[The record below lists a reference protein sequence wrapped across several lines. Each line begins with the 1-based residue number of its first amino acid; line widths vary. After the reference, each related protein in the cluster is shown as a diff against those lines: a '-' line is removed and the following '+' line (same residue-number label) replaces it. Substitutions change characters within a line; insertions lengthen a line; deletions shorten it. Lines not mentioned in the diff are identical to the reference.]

1 MKTKSIVIL
10 FILFVG
16 LVLMSIY
23 GTKLREGLIG
33 QTDAQNQAEADRKS
47 AEAAGVHNKDDL
59 AKLQASISSS
69 GSSSTSSTNTGT
81 TTGSDTR
88 NSGSDI
94 IQGGTSLYGP
104 NGEICQILV
113 DERNKQYLEVRD
125 SITKSPVYYH
135 YDLTA
140 KDKFTGPNGSSAE
153 VYIGVDNQPRVSVTD
168 GSGNTKVF
176 AVDGTHANSI
186 NGNVS
191 NSNYNPVVDVGFTG
205 SPMGSNN
212 YNSVYSSST
221 YSSSLPT
228 GIPSNQIVPGTEDLY
243 ILKTQV
249 VPPVCPTCAATK
261 APQESKSTCPPC
273 PACARCP
280 EPAFEC
286 KKVPNYKSMDS
297 QYLPFP
303 VLNDFTSFGM

>member
-1 MKTKSIVIL
+1 
-10 FILFVG
+10 
-16 LVLMSIY
+16 MSYY

-33 QTDAQNQAEADRKS
+33 QTDAENQAEAERKS

-59 AKLQASISSS
+59 AELNASSSNGS
-69 GSSSTSSTNTGT
+69 GSSSSPE
-81 TTGSDTR
+81 TR
-88 NSGSDI
+88 NAGSEI

-113 DERNKQYLEVRD
+113 DENNKQYLEVRD
-125 SITKSPVYYH
+125 SIAKSPVYYH
-135 YDLTA
+135 YDLSAT
-140 KDKFTGPNGSSAE
+140 DKYTGPNGSSAE
-153 VYIGVDNQPRVSVTD
+153 VYLGVDNQPRISITD
-168 GSGNTKVF
+168 ATGNAKVF
-176 AVDGTHANSI
+176 LVDGTHANTN
-186 NGNVS
+186 NGDVS
-191 NSNYNPVVDVGFTG
+191 NSNYNPVVDAGFTG

-212 YNSVYSSST
+212 YNSVYSSS
-221 YSSSLPT
+221 LPT
-228 GIPSNQIVPGTEDLY
+228 GIPASKIVPGTEDLY
-243 ILKTQV
+243 ILKSQV
-249 VPPVCPTCAATK
+249 VPPVCPACQVTSRVAE
-261 APQESKSTCPPC
+261 QSKCPPC

>member
-16 LVLMSIY
+16 LVLMSYY

-33 QTDAQNQAEADRKS
+33 QTDAQNQAEAERKS
-47 AEAAGVHNKDDL
+47 AEAAQVHNKDDL
-59 AKLQASISSS
+59 AKLNASSSNSS
-69 GSSSTSSTNTGT
+69 GSSSSPE
-81 TTGSDTR
+81 TR
-88 NSGSDI
+88 NAGSEI

-113 DERNKQYLEVRD
+113 DENNKQYLEVRD
-125 SITKSPVYYH
+125 SIAKSPVYYH

-140 KDKFTGPNGSSAE
+140 TDKYTGPNGSSAE
-153 VYIGVDNQPRVSVTD
+153 VYLGVDNQPRISITD
-168 GSGNTKVF
+168 ATGNTKIF
-176 AVDGTHANSI
+176 SVDGTHANSN
-186 NGNVS
+186 NGRES
-191 NSNYNPVVDVGFTG
+191 NSNYNPVVDMGFTG

-212 YNSVYSSST
+212 YNSVYSSS
-221 YSSSLPT
+221 LPT
-228 GIPSNQIVPGTEDLY
+228 GIPSSQIVPGTEDLY
-243 ILKTQV
+243 ILKSQV
-249 VPPVCPTCAATK
+249 VPPVCPACQVTSRVTE
-261 APQESKSTCPPC
+261 QSKCPPC

-280 EPAFEC
+280 EPAFDC

>member
-16 LVLMSIY
+16 LVLISFY

-59 AKLQASISSS
+59 AKLQSSHS
-69 GSSSTSSTNTGT
+69 NI
-81 TTGSDTR
+81 GSDTK
-88 NSGSDI
+88 NAGSDI
-94 IQGGTSLYGP
+94 IQSGTSLYGP
-104 NGEICQILV
+104 NGEICQVLV
-113 DERNKQYLEVRD
+113 DENNKQYLEVRD
-125 SITKSPVYYH
+125 SIIKSPVYYK

-140 KDKFTGPNGSSAE
+140 TNKFTGPNGSSAE
-153 VYIGVDNQPRVSVTD
+153 VYIGVDNQPRISITD
-168 GSGNTKVF
+168 KDGNTKIF
-176 AVDGTHANSI
+176 AVDGTHSNSI

-212 YNSVYSSST
+212 YNSVYSSSV
-221 YSSSLPT
+221 YSSSLPN
-228 GIPSNQIVPGTEDLY
+228 GIPSSQIVPGTEDLY
-243 ILKTQV
+243 ILKSQV
-249 VPPVCPTCAATK
+249 VPPVCPACPATK
-261 APQESKSTCPPC
+261 APQESSSTCPPC